1 MKDRNC
7 EQCGHCQQVADLK
20 AEVYRLQRVVR
31 GVRGEHVV
39 VNMPDYLR
47 YDPDKCAAWWKRYDA
62 KTQLLCEGKKPTE
75 A

>member
-31 GVRGEHVV
+31 GVRDKHVV

-47 YDPDKCAAWWKRYDA
+47 YDPDKCEAWWKWFDDETER
-62 KTQLLCEGKKPTE
+62 LCKGEERKE
-75 A
+75 D